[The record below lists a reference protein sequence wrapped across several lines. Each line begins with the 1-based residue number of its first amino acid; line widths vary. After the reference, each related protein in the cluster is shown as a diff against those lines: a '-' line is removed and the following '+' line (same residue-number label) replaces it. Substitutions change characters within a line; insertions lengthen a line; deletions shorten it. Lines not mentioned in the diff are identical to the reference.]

1 MLHFPDVQL
10 FIRVAELG
18 NISAAGRAQ
27 GLSAA
32 AASAALKRL
41 EQRVESQLLERST
54 RSLRLTQ
61 AGEDFLT
68 YCVQA
73 GQALDEG
80 LAALKRGRE
89 QLSGDIHLGAPSDLG
104 RDRLD
109 SLLEPFRQRHPQVRL
124 VMHLSDGLIDLYR
137 NPIDLVLRY
146 GLSEDSNLVGR
157 KLCDNRRVLVAA
169 PAYLQQHGHPE
180 SFQALVGCNCI
191 CFYRNG
197 ELFNRWRLFHRGL
210 QQEITVNGDRAADD
224 GALVRKWALGGA
236 ALPTSRN
243 SMFRVIWMSGRWW
256 ISFLTP
262 STTPA
267 PSTWPTRAD
276 ATSRAGSRPCWRIW
290 TGCSEPVRPSEN
302 PWMDLPTGFASRRGA
317 CRLVPR

>member
-1 MLHFPDVQL
+1 MLQLTDVQL

-18 NISAAGRAQ
+18 NISAAGRTL

-41 EQRVESQLLERST
+41 EQRVDSQLFERST

-61 AGEDFLT
+61 AGEDFLG
-68 YCVQA
+68 YCIQA

-109 SLLEPFRQRHPQVRL
+109 TLLEPFRQRHPQVRL

-146 GLSEDSNLVGR
+146 GLSEDSNLVGHE
-157 KLCDNRRVLVAA
+157 LCDNRRVLVAS
-169 PAYLQQHGHPE
+169 PAYLRSHGHPE
-180 SFQALVGCNCI
+180 SFEALVARNCI

-197 ELFNRWRLFHRGL
+197 ELFNRWRLFHGGAQR
-210 QQEITVNGDRAADD
+210 EITVSGDRAADD
-224 GALVRKWALGGA
+224 GALVRRWALDGRGIA
-236 ALPTSRN
+236 YKSRLD
-243 SMFRVIWMSGRWW
+243 VQDDLDAGRLVDL
-256 ISFLTP
+256 FP
-262 STTPA
+262 
-267 PSTWPTRAD
+267 D
-276 ATSRAGSRPCWRIW
+276 ANYDASPLYVAYP
-290 TGCSEPVRPSEN
+290 
-302 PWMDLPTGFASRRGA
+302 SRRYQPA
-317 CRLVPR
+317 RIKALLAYLDEVF

>member
-18 NISAAGRAQ
+18 SISAAGRAL

-61 AGEDFLT
+61 AGEDFLS
-68 YCVQA
+68 YCIQA

-80 LAALKRGRE
+80 LAALKQGRE

-104 RDRLD
+104 RDCLD
-109 SLLEPFRQRHPQVRL
+109 TLLEPFRQRHPQVRL

-169 PAYLQQHGHPE
+169 PAYLQAEGHPE
-180 SFQALVGCNCI
+180 SFEALIGRNCI

-197 ELFNRWRLFHRGL
+197 ELFNRWRLLHRGV
-210 QQEITVNGDRAADD
+210 QREITVSGDRAADD
-224 GALVRKWALGGA
+224 GALVRKWALEGRGIA
-236 ALPTSRN
+236 YKSRLD
-243 SMFRVIWMSGRWW
+243 VQGDLDAGRLVDL
-256 ISFLTP
+256 FP
-262 STTPA
+262 
-267 PSTWPTRAD
+267 D
-276 ATSRAGSRPCWRIW
+276 ATYDASPLYVAYPSRRYQPARIKALLGYLDGVFRAG
-290 TGCSEPVRPSEN
+290 
-302 PWMDLPTGFASRRGA
+302 AS
-317 CRLVPR
+317 